1 MSDEEEIAFDS
12 SNDFLK
18 FKNNPEIKKII
29 DKEQLLF
36 SDKIYKKNSYGLTQ
50 ERYIVITNNAI
61 YNLKGKQ
68 LKRKIEISKL
78 KGITNSS
85 KTNEFVLHGN
95 EEYDY
100 LYYSYNKN
108 IIIYIIEKIYEH
120 LMGKNLLFAN
130 LEVDNLKNKVTS
142 KKEKEKNPNFS
153 RMDDSQLTDITEYL
167 KKNYLTEDDLFNE
180 FDYDNNNEPN
190 VYDSYQ
196 PRETSKNIEITDNF
210 FISDEYYD
218 LPKCNF
224 EDFEFLKIIG
234 KGKFSITYLGKRKN
248 QNYFCAIKATD
259 KISLIENEA
268 IDNLITEKR
277 ILTSINILSS
287 NNMITKKLFCFQTI
301 DKIFFVYPFY
311 KSGDLYT
318 YVEKNGG
325 KLNEN
330 QIKFIICEI
339 VIIFLKLH
347 ENNIIYRNLKKE
359 NILIDDKGHIK
370 LVDFSKSKILLFED
384 DVATSFIETPEHMAL
399 EIILGKGQKFSV
411 DWYMLGVL
419 IYELYYGYSPFNDIY
434 IDRIFNKIIN
444 SCINFNDDSINNNIK
459 ELILDLM
466 EFEPEKRLGDYGIKS
481 HHFFEGIKWE
491 EFEFCLKESP
501 IIPNVSDKPDDL
513 QNFDQEFLNE
523 EISFDNYIDGFTLEK
538 IKSAKEKGLFN
549 FFDN

>member
-1 MSDEEEIAFDS
+1 
-12 SNDFLK
+12 
-18 FKNNPEIKKII
+18 
-29 DKEQLLF
+29 
-36 SDKIYKKNSYGLTQ
+36 
-50 ERYIVITNNAI
+50 
-61 YNLKGKQ
+61 
-68 LKRKIEISKL
+68 
-78 KGITNSS
+78 
-85 KTNEFVLHGN
+85 
-95 EEYDY
+95 
-100 LYYSYNKN
+100 
-108 IIIYIIEKIYEH
+108 
-120 LMGKNLLFAN
+120 MGKNLLFAN

-210 FISDEYYD
+210 FTSDEYYD

-287 NNMITKKLFCFQTI
+287 NNMITKILFCFQTI

-370 LVDFSKSKILLFED
+370 LVDFSKSKILLFEED
-384 DVATSFIETPEHMAL
+384 LATSFIGTPEYMAP

-513 QNFDQEFLNE
+513 QNFDQEILNE